1 MKKIIKLINIGVLS
15 VLLVACTEL
24 DIVNPNQP
32 TAETLTAESFEDL
45 AAGALYNVFNGYSSF
60 PESGNQFNAD
70 VHLALVADH
79 SSTTNNY
86 RSFWSQFSI
95 EPRVQFN
102 NSLTFPNLEIITD
115 PWSNWNAAVSSSNII
130 IRELKETAE
139 SEEEKGLL
147 ATAYLA
153 KGLAL
158 GHLSGVFDQAYL
170 ISEDVEDLASIDPV
184 ENLRPFTEVLAASL
198 GALRNAMALYNE
210 TSGYVLPLK
219 FLNGLGYNASQ
230 LNALANSYAAHF
242 LATSPRNS
250 SQADTVDWNQVKLFA
265 QNGMSGN
272 FVINA
277 DGSNIIH
284 DFQYISGL
292 FWYIRID
299 HRVLRHFNPNYPK
312 LFPTEA
318 NAVIPEVNLKG
329 EGYNGDARLDEY
341 FTYSSDLS
349 YFSLER
355 GPQLRTHYYYSRYND
370 LFFNN
375 AVGPTVY
382 YRAYAD
388 DLLIAEAE
396 LRLGNKEAAITI
408 LNNPANPRIAVGGL
422 ADIPS
427 TISESDLE
435 DLIFA
440 ERDIELPRT
449 VFAGEFFDMRRRD
462 ALQAG
467 SVLHLPVPADE
478 LTTIGE
484 SVYSYGGPSNADGIN
499 TADGS
504 NSWLK
509 E

>member
-1 MKKIIKLINIGVLS
+1 MKKILKGIKVGLLSLVLA
-15 VLLVACTEL
+15 ACTEL

-45 AAGALYNVFNGYSSF
+45 AAGALYNVINGYSSF

-130 IRELKETAE
+130 IRSLKNTAE
-139 SEEEKGLL
+139 TEEEKGLL

-170 ISEDVEDLASIDPV
+170 ISEDVEDLASVDPV
-184 ENLRPFTEVLAASL
+184 ESLRPFTEVVAASL
-198 GALRNAMALYNE
+198 AALTNAITLYGE
-210 TSGYVLPLK
+210 ASGYVLPSK
-219 FLNGLGYNASQ
+219 FLNGLAYNADQ
-230 LNALANSYAAHF
+230 LAALANSYAAHF

-250 SQADTVDWNQVKLFA
+250 MQADTVDWNQVKSYA
-265 QNGMSGN
+265 QNGIADN

-277 DGSNIIH
+277 DGTNILH

-312 LFPTEA
+312 VFPSEA
-318 NAVIPEVNLKG
+318 NAVIPEVDLKG
-329 EGYNGDARLDEY
+329 DGFNGDERLDAY
-341 FTYSSDLS
+341 FAYSNDLS
-349 YFSLER
+349 FFNLAR
-355 GPQLRTHYYYSRYND
+355 GPQLRTHYYYSRYEE
-370 LFFNN
+370 LFFENG
-375 AVGPTVY
+375 VGPTVY
-382 YRAYAD
+382 YRAYAN

-396 LRLGNKEAAITI
+396 LRLGNKGAAIAI
-408 LNNPANPRIAVGGL
+408 LNNPANPRKAVGGL
-422 ADIPS
+422 PDIPADI
-427 TISESDLE
+427 SEADLQE
-435 DLIFA
+435 LIFA

-449 VFAGEFFDMRRRD
+449 VFAGEFYDMRRRD
-462 ALQAG
+462 ALQEG

-478 LTTIGE
+478 LTVIGE
-484 SVYSYGGPSNADGIN
+484 PVYSYGGSANADGVN

-504 NSWLK
+504 NSWLQ